1 MRCCSW
7 AKVLSA
13 KPDHL
18 CLVLE
23 THGGMREA
31 TLENCPLTYTH
42 AIGHTHTHTQM
53 NKINNC
59 KKIKGK
65 KVIGTNLRMFMIGTS
80 KIEQLLNIGP
90 ASDFFFLRQ
99 SLTVFL

>member
-1 MRCCSW
+1 MRCRSW

-18 CLVLE
+18 RLVLE

-42 AIGHTHTHTQM
+42 AIGHIHTHMQM

-59 KKIKGK
+59 KKKLKGK
-65 KVIGTNLRMFMIGTS
+65 K
-80 KIEQLLNIGP
+80 LLVQI
-90 ASDFFFLRQ
+90 SEYL
-99 SLTVFL
+99 